1 MTDPHA
7 RLSAALADRYRLER
21 ELGQGGMATVYLAE
35 DPKHK
40 RQVAIKVLRPEL
52 AAVLGAERFVQE
64 ITTTAQLQHPHIL
77 PLFDSGSADGFLYYV
92 MPYVQ
97 GETLRARLDR
107 EKQLGVEEAVRI
119 TREVADALD
128 YAHRHGVIHRDI
140 KPENILLHDGR
151 PMVADFGI
159 ALAVSAAAGGRM
171 TETGLSL
178 GTPHYMSPEQA
189 TAEKEI
195 TARSDVYSLASVL
208 YEMLAGQPPHL
219 GGSAQQIIMKIVTD
233 PARPVTERRRAVP
246 PNVAAAVAQAL
257 EKLPADRFDTAR
269 AFAEALNNPAFT
281 SRSTTTAGARDG
293 EGRSAPDLLV
303 RAWAALRRPAAGW
316 SVAGVLA
323 VALLGALVMTPR
335 RAPAPGRVTRFTIR
349 LPSAAWLTFPT
360 LSAADDGR
368 TIVMPVQDSGG
379 GSVWAYRLD
388 LGTYQKLTPS
398 APGQGARPAVSPDGG
413 WIVYHADG
421 RLWKRSVDGQGGPVA
436 LAEANWGG
444 GAWSREEGI
453 VYTPTYQSGLWQ
465 VSAEGGDA
473 HEVSRPDSARG
484 ELGHW
489 WPQFLPG
496 DRHVLFTAYS
506 SPMERSR
513 IEVLDLRTGER
524 KALVDGAMYG
534 RFVPSGHLLFVRGNT
549 VLAVPFDLGSR
560 AVRGQA
566 VPVLD
571 GVAVSS
577 PDGVAGFD
585 VADDGTLVYLR
596 ASTFNA
602 PRDLVWVDRAGRETR
617 VLDRQALHDNPALS
631 PDGRQLA
638 VQITGGGADI
648 WVYELARG
656 VVSRLT
662 RHAGVARNPV
672 WTPDGR
678 RVIYE
683 GETPQY
689 DLFWRA
695 VDGSAAAET
704 LLTTPNDKHPY
715 SVTPDGRYLL
725 YNETA
730 PRGDLWMLALD
741 GTGERRRLTDTP
753 YDEATPAVS
762 PNGRWLAY
770 RSDESGREEV
780 YVMAF
785 PDGGGRVQVSV
796 DGGSYPQWTRGG
808 RELVYRVE
816 GRFSRVAFDPGSGR
830 AERPVAFASGPYP
843 AVNYV
848 ANYSVAPDGSR
859 LLTVRV
865 PPERQPREV
874 EVVLNW
880 LEELRQRVGSAR

>member
-1 MTDPHA
+1 MNTAD

-21 ELGQGGMATVYLAE
+21 ELGQGGMATVYLAA
-35 DPKHK
+35 DLKHD
-40 RQVAIKVLRPEL
+40 RQVAIKVLKPEL

-64 ITTTAQLQHPHIL
+64 IKTTAALSHPHIL
-77 PLFDSGSADGFLYYV
+77 PLFDSGTAEGFLYYV

-97 GETLRARLDR
+97 GETLRSKLDR
-107 EKQLGVEEAVRI
+107 EKQLGVEEAVKI
-119 TREVADALD
+119 AREVADALD
-128 YAHRHGVIHRDI
+128 YAHRQGVVHRDI

-219 GGSAQQIIMKIVTD
+219 GGSAQQIIMKIIAEPVAAVTSLRKSV
-233 PARPVTERRRAVP
+233 PA
-246 PNVAAAVAQAL
+246 NVAAALAQAL
-257 EKLPADRFDTAR
+257 EKLPADRFDSAK
-269 AFAEALNNPAFT
+269 AFAEALANPAFT
-281 SRSTTTAGARDG
+281 TRSTTAAGARG
-293 EGRSAPDLLV
+293 GAGPGAPDLLV
-303 RAWAALRRPAAGW
+303 RSWAALWRPAAGW
-316 SVAGVLA
+316 AVAGVLA
-323 VALLGALVMTPR
+323 VALFGVLMVTPR
-335 RAPAPGRVTRFTIR
+335 RVSAPGRVTRFTIR
-349 LPSAAWLTFPT
+349 LPSDAWFTFPS
-360 LSAADDGR
+360 LSVARDGR
-368 TIVMPVQDSGG
+368 TIVMPVQDSAG

-388 LGTYQKLTPS
+388 RATYQKLTPS
-398 APGQGARPAVSPDGG
+398 APESGVRPAVSPDGG
-413 WIVYHADG
+413 WIVYTADG
-421 RLWKRSVDGQGGPVA
+421 RLWKKSVDGQGGPVA
-436 LAEANWGG
+436 LADGANWGG
-444 GAWSREEGI
+444 GAWSREGGI
-453 VYTPTYQSGLWQ
+453 VYTPRYQSGLWQ
-465 VSAEGGDA
+465 VSEEGGDA

-496 DRHVLFTAYS
+496 GRYVLFTAYS

-524 KALVDGAMYG
+524 KDLVEGAYG
-534 RFVPSGHLLFVRGNT
+534 RFVPSGHLLFVRGNN

-571 GVAVSS
+571 DIAVAS

-585 VADDGTLVYLR
+585 VSDDGTLVYLR

-602 PRDLVWVDRAGRETR
+602 PSDLVWVDGSGREAR
-617 VLDRQALHDNPALS
+617 VLDRPALYDHPALS
-631 PDGRQLA
+631 PDGRHLA
-638 VQITGGGADI
+638 VQINEGGSDI

-656 VVSRLT
+656 VFSRLT

-683 GETPQY
+683 GEVPQY

-725 YNETA
+725 YNETD
-730 PRGDLWMLALD
+730 PRVDLWMLALD

-753 YDEATPAVS
+753 FREGTPVVS

-785 PDGGGRVQVSV
+785 PGGGSRVQVSV
-796 DGGSYPQWTRGG
+796 DGGSSPQWTRGG

-816 GRFSRVAFDPGSGR
+816 GRFFRVAFDPVSGR

-843 AVNYV
+843 TSPYV

-880 LEELRQRVGSAR
+880 LEELRQRVGSAP